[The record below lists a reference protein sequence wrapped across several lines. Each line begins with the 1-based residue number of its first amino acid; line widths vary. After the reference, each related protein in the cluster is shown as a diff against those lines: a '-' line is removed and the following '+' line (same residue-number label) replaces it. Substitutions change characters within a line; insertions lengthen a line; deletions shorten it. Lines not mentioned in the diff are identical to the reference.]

1 MARATRSAARPEID
15 EQEIS
20 RRVAFLRRF
29 KETLIRQRERF
40 QAYLD
45 LLERGG
51 DTSEAPEEVLE
62 FHVTLEEAVVRDI
75 AVFERTLKPLEAMY
89 EAQHTDDDTDIPQI
103 RAALSKTREDLLHR
117 TRLNREKLKGQI
129 ESITRSRTPVLITRH
144 TDYKRGKPTADSAT
158 LVDLHA

>member
-1 MARATRSAARPEID
+1 MASAQRSATRPEVD

-45 LLERGG
+45 LLERGS
-51 DTSEAPEEVLE
+51 DTSESPEEVLE
-62 FHVTLEEAVVRDI
+62 FHITLEEAVVRDI
-75 AVFERTLKPLEAMY
+75 ATFERTLRPLEAMY
-89 EAQHTDDDTDIPQI
+89 EAHKADDDTDIPQI
-103 RAALSKTREDLLHR
+103 RAALTRTREDLLHR
-117 TRLNREKLKGQI
+117 THVNREKLRHQI
-129 ESITRSRTPVLITRH
+129 ESITHSRTPVLINRKPA
-144 TDYKRGKPTADSAT
+144 YKRGTPPSDNAT